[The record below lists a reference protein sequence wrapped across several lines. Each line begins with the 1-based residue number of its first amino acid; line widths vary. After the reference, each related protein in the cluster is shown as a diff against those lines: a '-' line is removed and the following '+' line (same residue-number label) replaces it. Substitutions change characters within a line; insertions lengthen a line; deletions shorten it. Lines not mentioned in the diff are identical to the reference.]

1 MGSDEI
7 MAKKESK
14 VHPHEALIKGAY
26 EQLKEIFE
34 ESKQAIYIY
43 YDDTYKICNQRFASL
58 LGYKS
63 VEEWSSVNKPF
74 PEAFVK
80 DESQDILVSTYRN
93 AMEDKIGSDIEVSWK
108 KKTGESVKTKV
119 IMVPISYMG
128 ELFALH
134 FISKI

>member
-1 MGSDEI
+1 

-14 VHPHEALIKGAY
+14 AHPHEELMKGVY
-26 EQLKEIFE
+26 EQLKEVFE
-34 ESKQAIYIY
+34 ESKQAIYLY
-43 YDDTYKICNQRFASL
+43 HDDTHKICNHRFASL

-63 VEEWSSVNKPF
+63 VEEWSAVNEPF
-74 PEAFVK
+74 TEAFVK
-80 DESQDILVSTYRN
+80 DESQDILVSAYRN

-119 IMVPISYMG
+119 IMVPISYTG
-128 ELFALH
+128 ELLALH

>member
-1 MGSDEI
+1 MP
-7 MAKKESK
+7 KKESK
-14 VHPHEALIKGAY
+14 AHPHEDLIRGIY

-34 ESKQAIYIY
+34 ESKQAIYVY
-43 YDDTYKICNQRFASL
+43 LDDTHKIYNQKFASL

-63 VEEWSSVNKPF
+63 VEELSAVSEPF
-74 PEAFVK
+74 IEAFVMEK
-80 DESQDILVSTYRN
+80 SQEILISAYRN

-119 IMVPISYMG
+119 IIVPISYMG